1 MVQTLLDHGEM
12 KKSTTSRES
21 GAFFI
26 SSMTRN
32 FAVCEICRALN
43 PPVPAK
49 LSPSSLIQVTRTS
62 LKRHTD
68 VTKKHPFPIKKV
80 KNKTKHQP

>member
-1 MVQTLLDHGEM
+1 MVQTPSEQKHDTVHM
-12 KKSTTSRES
+12 AKWKKSTTSRES

-49 LSPSSLIQVTRTS
+49 LNPSSLSPIQVTRT
-62 LKRHTD
+62 L
-68 VTKKHPFPIKKV
+68 
-80 KNKTKHQP
+80 

>member
-1 MVQTLLDHGEM
+1 MVQTLLQQKHNTTHVAKW
-12 KKSTTSRES
+12 KKGTTSRES

-49 LSPSSLIQVTRTS
+49 LNPSSLSSIQVTRTS
-62 LKRHTD
+62 
-68 VTKKHPFPIKKV
+68 
-80 KNKTKHQP
+80 